1 VSCLIIAAIIV
12 IIPTTLHNNNQSI
25 NNGIIEYTILNQ
37 EKVGEIVF
45 IIPLIIDWCSLF
57 NSLNSKITFF
67 IYWSKYSNNKKNKNG
82 DCFLL
87 LMWMPLKCVS
97 C

>member
-1 VSCLIIAAIIV
+1 MSCLIIAAIIV

-67 IYWSKYSNNKKNKNG
+67 FTDQNTATTKRIKMETVFY
-82 DCFLL
+82 F
-87 LMWMPLKCVS
+87 
-97 C
+97 